1 MKSILSIKANLLV
14 GPGLR
19 KKVLRNLKNSQNWET
34 FLLSSNFELNF
45 LSFLTNTRIFVT
57 SQKILL
63 DHRFVEINA
72 KKCENL
78 NFRAKTIFISKT
90 APSSGYDCYQNVF

>member
-1 MKSILSIKANLLV
+1 MDQEKE
-14 GPGLR
+14 
-19 KKVLRNLKNSQNWET
+19 KKCWET
-34 FLLSSNFELNF
+34 SKILKTERLFLLSSNFELNF

-90 APSSGYDCYQNVF
+90 APSSG